1 MPNLIPALPEIFLAV
16 AAMALLITG
25 VFQKTD
31 ATRFIAWLTVGAMA
45 LAGLMVWGGSSDP
58 VTTFLVVP
66 GNAKSGMFIVDGFAG
81 FVKILILVAAALAVI
96 MSMNF
101 LEREKL
107 ERFEYPIVMLFATLG
122 MMMMVSANDLISLYV
137 GLELQSLS
145 LYVLA
150 AYQRDSVRATEAGLK
165 YFVLGALASG
175 LMLYGASLVYG
186 FAGTT
191 NFALLADTFHAT
203 HGAVHVGVV
212 VGIVFMLAGLAFKIS
227 AVPFHMWTPDVYEG
241 APTPVT
247 AFFAV
252 APKIAAFALLV
263 RLMVGPFGDLVGQWR
278 QVVVLVAAGSMFLGA
293 FAAIAQTNI
302 KRLMA
307 YSSIGHIG
315 YALLGLAAG
324 TQDGVHAVLVYFAIY
339 LFMNVGAFAVIL
351 SMRQKGRMVEG
362 IEDLAG
368 LAKSNPMMALAM
380 AIFMFSMAG
389 IPPLAGFW
397 GKLYVF
403 RAAVNEGL
411 IALAVIGVL
420 TSVVS
425 AYYYLRIIKVM
436 YFDEPIEVF
445 DRPVG
450 PAMTAILAVNAVFLV
465 FFTILPAPL
474 VASAQV
480 AAKALFPG

>member
-1 MPNLIPALPEIFLAV
+1 MPSLLPALPELFMAI
-16 AAMALLITG
+16 AAMGLLVAG
-25 VFQKTD
+25 VFQKTN
-31 ATRFIAWLTVGAMA
+31 ATRSVASMTVGV
-45 LAGLMVWGGSSDP
+45 LIFAGLMVWGGGAGST
-58 VTTFLVVP
+58 TTFH
-66 GNAKSGMFIVDGFAG
+66 GMFVVDGFGA
-81 FVKILILVAAALAVI
+81 FVKIMVLTASAMAVI
-96 MSMNF
+96 MSMGF
-101 LEREKL
+101 LQREKM

-122 MMMMVSANDLISLYV
+122 MMMMVSANDMIALYL
-137 GLELQSLS
+137 GLELQSLA

-150 AYQRDSVRATEAGLK
+150 AYQRDSLRATEAGLK

-175 LMLYGASLVYG
+175 LLLYGASLVYG
-186 FAGTT
+186 FAGST
-191 NFALLADTFHAT
+191 NFTALAQIIHAS
-203 HGAVHVGVV
+203 HGHVHSGVI
-212 VGIVFMLAGLAFKIS
+212 VGIVFILAGLAFKIS

-252 APKIAAFALLV
+252 APKIAAFALLM
-263 RLMVGPFGDLVGQWR
+263 RLMVGPFGDLTEQWR
-278 QVVVLVAAGSMFLGA
+278 QVIILISASSMFLGA
-293 FAAIAQTNI
+293 FAAIAQKNI
-302 KRLMA
+302 KRMMA
-307 YSSIGHIG
+307 YSSIGNMG

-339 LFMNVGAFAVIL
+339 LFMSIGAFAVVL
-351 SMRQKGRMVEG
+351 SMRRKGQMVEG
-362 IEDLAG
+362 IDDLAG
-368 LAKSNPMMALAM
+368 LGKSNPMMALAM

-403 RAAVNEGL
+403 RAAINEGL
-411 IALAVIGVL
+411 ITLSVIGVL
-420 TSVVS
+420 TSVVG
-425 AYYYLRIIKVM
+425 AFYYLRIIKVM

-450 PAMTAILAVNAVFLV
+450 PAMTAILAVTAAFLV
-465 FFTILPAPL
+465 FFTIIPAPL